1 MQISPKVYQYF
12 NYLFQQLSDRLQK
25 YTNLDLNSDQFKA
38 EITHIEKLL
47 AEFLARF
54 SEEQL
59 KKLKQPIGKINQH
72 IHYVKSAISQ
82 YDSNKKLEDGEV
94 LASVSPIEDFDEIK
108 PSQLSAMDKKKD
120 FKRWAEFTKK
130 SLKRALS
137 TKSIK
142 DKPKRIPKK
151 VKIYVKKYHEKF
163 MQNEIEETPFK
174 TKIRVCITRYIKG
187 RYGK

>member
-54 SEEQL
+54 NEDQL
-59 KKLKQPIGKINQH
+59 NKLKQPIGKINQH

-82 YDSNKKLEDGEV
+82 DDSNKKLEDGEV
-94 LASVSPIEDFDEIK
+94 LAEDFDEIK

-137 TKSIK
+137 AKSIK

-163 MQNEIEETPFK
+163 MQNEIEEAPFK
-174 TKIRVCITRYIKG
+174 TKIRACITRHIKG